1 MFTKKYLFVLFVL
14 ISSTASASVRISGIV
29 NNIEPNSS
37 AKYYYSP
44 SFNVY
49 DNIVVKIDSNKV
61 DFSVENFYGQNG
73 MLMIGNNIIY
83 LYVLNENHIQ
93 FIVDNSDF
101 KNTLSFNGDLAAE
114 NNFNA
119 LESKNNITEELN
131 SYSKY
136 SDGNIYKNHVYKTI
150 ALNKK
155 LWEEYPKQNLDSSF
169 VLSVNTSLKYKH
181 VNALWMYKIGYNP
194 KENKF
199 FEKPTSPEYFLF
211 LDSIDINNDK
221 AVNNSDYSTALMRYF
236 HEKVDKNSLISL
248 PESYSKSTKFK
259 LSFLTKY
266 NYRKG
271 VLIGKSLDFALIDLI
286 KLSIKSIDSTNKY
299 FCDSI
304 YNDYIN
310 LSISNETK
318 IWLFNYF
325 KKLDDNNSL
334 LVAPNFELINVN
346 GKVVKLADL
355 KGKVIYVD
363 FWATWCVPCLANMPY
378 SKKLTEKFKGNKNLV
393 FLYINIEDDYL
404 RWKAYIKKNKPE
416 GIHLYANEEWSK
428 ELKKKYF
435 ISGIPKYVIIGQN
448 GELVNIN
455 ASDPNNAEK
464 EILKAIK

>member
-1 MFTKKYLFVLFVL
+1 MKKYLIVLFVL
-14 ISSTASASVRISGIV
+14 ISSIASASVRISGIV

-44 SFNVY
+44 SFNIY
-49 DNIVVKIDSNKV
+49 DNIVVKIDSNKI
-61 DFSVENFYGQNG
+61 DFSVEHFYGQNG

-83 LYVLNENHIQ
+83 LYVLNGNHIK
-93 FIVDNSDF
+93 FKVDYLDF

-119 LESKNNITEELN
+119 LENKNNITEELN
-131 SYSKY
+131 SYSSF
-136 SDGNIYKNHVYKTI
+136 SDGNIYKNHVYKAI

-155 LWEEYPKQNLDSSF
+155 LWEEYPKQFLDSTF
-169 VLSVNTSLKYKH
+169 VSSVNTSLKYKH

-199 FEKPTSPEYFLF
+199 FEKFTSPDYFLF
-211 LDSIDINNDK
+211 LDSIEINNDN

-266 NYRKG
+266 NYRKS
-271 VLIGKSLDFALIDLI
+271 VLTGISLDFALIDLI
-286 KLSIKSIDSTNKY
+286 KLSIKSIDSTNKS

-304 YNDYIN
+304 YNDYLN
-310 LSISNETK
+310 LSKSNETK
-318 IWLFNYF
+318 IWLFNYL
-325 KKLDDNNSL
+325 KKLDDNNSM

-346 GKVVKLADL
+346 GKVVNLADL

-378 SKKLTEKFKGNKNLV
+378 SKKLAEKFKGNKNLV
-393 FLYINIEDDYL
+393 FLYINIDDDYS

-416 GIHLYANEEWSK
+416 GIQLYANEEWSK

-448 GELVNIN
+448 GELININ
-455 ASDPNNAEK
+455 APDPAYAEK
-464 EILKAIK
+464 EILNAIK